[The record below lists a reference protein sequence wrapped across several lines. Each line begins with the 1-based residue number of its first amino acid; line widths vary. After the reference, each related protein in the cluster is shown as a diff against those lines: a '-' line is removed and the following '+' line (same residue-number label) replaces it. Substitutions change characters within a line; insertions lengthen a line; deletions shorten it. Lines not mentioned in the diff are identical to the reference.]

1 LDLYGNPLP
10 RLKRDA
16 ARITEQDVNPS
27 TERAQQR
34 LEELLGQS
42 KVTAGLLVR
51 VRGKQ
56 LTLVR
61 EEAGSGGEP
70 EDDPRVRLMHL
81 GGNQFGL
88 SVLRHT
94 GRWERTPF
102 TGSIDEVV
110 AIIVETMQH
119 LVADWP

>member
-1 LDLYGNPLP
+1 M
-10 RLKRDA
+10 
-16 ARITEQDVNPS
+16 NPS
-27 TERAQQR
+27 MERAQQE
-34 LEELLGQS
+34 LEELLEKS

-61 EEAGSGGEP
+61 QDAGPDGEP
-70 EDDPRVRLMHL
+70 EDDPRVRLTHL
-81 GGNQFGL
+81 GGDQFGV

-94 GRWERTPF
+94 GTWERTPF
-102 TGSIDEVV
+102 AGSIDDVV
-110 AIIVETMQH
+110 AAIVDTMQH

>member
-61 EEAGSGGEP
+61 EEAGPGGEP
-70 EDDPRVRLMHL
+70 EDDPRVRLTHL

>member
-1 LDLYGNPLP
+1 
-10 RLKRDA
+10 
-16 ARITEQDVNPS
+16 VNPS

-61 EEAGSGGEP
+61 EEAGPGGEP
-70 EDDPRVRLMHL
+70 EDDPRVRLTHL